1 MGSGLAGSGDQVTDG
16 VEGTMRF
23 DLSAGG
29 GVNGADF
36 GIEGI
41 ASLATAHR
49 GLNMERL
56 VSELF
61 AAVTAHT
68 GGAPAHDDRT
78 VLAASRISA

>member
-1 MGSGLAGSGDQVTDG
+1 MLLAYTDG
-16 VEGTMRF
+16 MSEAPAPGE
-23 DLSAGG
+23 D
-29 GVNGADF
+29 GADF